1 MINFK
6 KLKMLREKSGLKQN
20 EIADKAG
27 ISQSH
32 YCNIENGKDS
42 SSLKVLERI
51 AAALDQEAWE
61 FLNPQFPPQ
70 VGEGEAKTA

>member
-1 MINFK
+1 MINSK
-6 KLKMLREKSGLKQN
+6 KLKMLREKSGFKQD

-27 ISQSH
+27 ISQAH

-42 SSLKVLERI
+42 PSLKVLERI
-51 AAALDQEAWE
+51 AAALNQEAWE

-70 VGEGEAKTA
+70 VGGGEAMTA